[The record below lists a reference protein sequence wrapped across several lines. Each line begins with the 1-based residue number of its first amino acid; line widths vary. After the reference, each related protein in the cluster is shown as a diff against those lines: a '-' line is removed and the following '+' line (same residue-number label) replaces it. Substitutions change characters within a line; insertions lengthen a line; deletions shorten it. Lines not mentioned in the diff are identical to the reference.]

1 MELPPEMSLLPFSHQ
16 KKTPGSQGLQPAM
29 SQHGSWGGWG
39 HSASI
44 HLARNGNECGCGAT
58 TLGTKSVFWLAFLG
72 SMGFGGLRGWGGW
85 GFGGCWMMFF
95 FGGVVGGLKRC
106 GCEVIVRMYGSC
118 FSFMFVSSKGPVPT
132 SKLANELRHVK
143 QTAATE
149 ALCYCLFH
157 DFTMFYPMSLMI
169 HRHPI

>member
-1 MELPPEMSLLPFSHQ
+1 MAEVTALQFTLREMEMNADVVQQRLEQ
-16 KKTPGSQGLQPAM
+16 SQ
-29 SQHGSWGGWG
+29 
-39 HSASI
+39 
-44 HLARNGNECGCGAT
+44 C
-58 TLGTKSVFWLAFLG
+58 
-72 SMGFGGLRGWGGW
+72 FGGVWYLWVLGGGGVEAFFVVVGGCEGL
-85 GFGGCWMMFF
+85 GFGGCWMIFCW
-95 FGGVVGGLKRC
+95 VVGDSKRC
-106 GCEVIVRMYGSC
+106 ECEVIVRTYGSC

-132 SKLANELRHVK
+132 SKLTNELRHVK